1 MARRPRRPVD
11 DPKVEII
18 PPAPRRGLV
27 VPWPRL
33 VRPALVGVSGGFLA
47 SLVLGGGGLL
57 RHLVV
62 GLIGY
67 TIGVFVVRISGW
79 RLTVGNLWADQI
91 VMSALGA
98 MVIILIARL
107 IG

>member
-1 MARRPRRPVD
+1 MARRPRRPRD

-18 PPAPRRGLV
+18 PPGRRG
-27 VPWPRL
+27 VPVSWPRL
-33 VRPALVGVSGGFLA
+33 VPPLLVGLSGGFLA
-47 SLVLGGGGLL
+47 SLVVGGGGLV
-57 RHLVV
+57 RHLLV
-62 GLIGY
+62 GLLGSALAD
-67 TIGVFVVRISGW
+67 FVVRISGW

-98 MVIILIARL
+98 IVIILMARL